1 MKDIHRMVFRMEKFL
16 MIFLFGIVMNFD
28 MSQPRFWL
36 GIFMVS
42 LILNKFEDSIRKE
55 YDDTT
60 MDRMEKLMKEE
71 LGE

>member
-1 MKDIHRMVFRMEKFL
+1 